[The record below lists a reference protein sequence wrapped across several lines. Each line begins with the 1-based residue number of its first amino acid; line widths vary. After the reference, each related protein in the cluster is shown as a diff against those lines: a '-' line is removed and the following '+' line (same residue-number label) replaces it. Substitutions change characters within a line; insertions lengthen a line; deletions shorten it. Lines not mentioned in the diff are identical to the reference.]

1 MNSTTKNLI
10 YCALFAALTAVFS
23 QIAIP
28 IEPVPVN
35 LALFSVFVAGGLLG
49 AAKGSIS
56 QAVYILL
63 GAVGAP
69 VFSNLHGG
77 FQVLIGP
84 TGGYIAGYVVAALA
98 AGIVAE
104 RFGRKTIPVIIGC
117 VIGLAACYTIGT
129 VWYCFQSATP
139 FGAALSLCVL
149 PFLPGDTIKIAA
161 AALIVPRLYKAVYKV

>member
-1 MNSTTKNLI
+1 M
-10 YCALFAALTAVFS
+10 
-23 QIAIP
+23 
-28 IEPVPVN
+28 
-35 LALFSVFVAGGLLG
+35 
-49 AAKGSIS
+49 
-56 QAVYILL
+56 YILL

-104 RFGRKTIPVIIGC
+104 RFGRKTVPVIIGC
-117 VIGLAACYTIGT
+117 VIGLAACYTMGT

-161 AALIVPRLYKAVYKV
+161 AALIVPRLYKAVYKA

>member
-117 VIGLAACYTIGT
+117 VIGLAACYTIGM
-129 VWYCFQSATP
+129 VLLSIRYPVRRGAFALR
-139 FGAALSLCVL
+139 AALSSR
-149 PFLPGDTIKIAA
+149 GYHKNSSRGAYRAT
-161 AALIVPRLYKAVYKV
+161 AV

>member
-35 LALFSVFVAGGLLG
+35 LALFSVFLAGGQLG
-49 AAKGSIS
+49 AANGSKS

-104 RFGRKTIPVIIGC
+104 RFGRKTVPVIIGC

-161 AALIVPRLYKAVYKV
+161 AALIVPRLYKAVYKA

>member
-1 MNSTTKNLI
+1 MNSTTKTL
-10 YCALFAALTAVFS
+10 YTARFCGAYGRVFADSHTDRACTRQPGA
-23 QIAIP
+23 
-28 IEPVPVN
+28 
-35 LALFSVFVAGGLLG
+35 FSVFVAGGLLG

-117 VIGLAACYTIGT
+117 VIGLAACYTMGT

-161 AALIVPRLYKAVYKV
+161 AALIVPRLYKAVYKA